1 MQMATAHVISFGE
14 TMLRLTPPVGT
25 RLEQAERFTAYV
37 AGAESNALACLARLG
52 LHATWISA
60 LPSNP
65 LGRVVEAAL
74 RSHGVDL
81 SRVVWRSES
90 ERLGIFYAEE
100 SPSPIGTLVHYDPSD
115 SACARIHL

>member
-1 MQMATAHVISFGE
+1 MNIATAHVISFGE
-14 TMLRLTPPVGT
+14 TMLRFTPPAGT
-25 RLEQAERFTAYV
+25 RLEQAEHFTAYV
-37 AGAESNALACLARLG
+37 AGAESNVLACLARLG

-65 LGRVVEAAL
+65 LGRAVAATL
-74 RSHGVDL
+74 RGHGVDL

-100 SPSPIGTLVHYDPSD
+100 SPAPIGTQVHYD
-115 SACARIHL
+115 